1 MPPPRFSDLPTALV
15 HHTSIALSKPKW
27 GQSLSETTKISSL
40 ALSNDHTPA
49 VVQTI
54 SAGNAWAWISMVF
67 TSNALYVLCISAG
80 KSIKN
85 LLRWESAI

>member
-27 GQSLSETTKISSL
+27 GQSLSETTKISYL

-49 VVQTI
+49 VVQII
-54 SAGNAWAWISMVF
+54 SAENTRASVSMVF
-67 TSNALYVLCISAG
+67 TSSALYVLCISSG
-80 KSIKN
+80 KSTKN
-85 LLRWESAI
+85 LLR